1 MYLNEKY
8 GYKFREVKNH
18 HELEAILKFTFGVD
32 LINDQIANPMTGEAY
47 FKLLEY
53 EELSLARKNAREAR
67 WLSIGAIAIAIIAVF
82 VEFFK

>member
-18 HELEAILKFTFGVD
+18 HELEAILKFAFGVD
-32 LINDQIANPMTGEAY
+32 LINDQIAYPMTGEAY

-53 EELSLARKNAREAR
+53 EVII
-67 WLSIGAIAIAIIAVF
+67 IGKKECQRSEMVVNWSNSNYCCVCGIL
-82 VEFFK
+82 